1 MFLAC
6 TVIPVQA
13 EDQGPSGNAARLQRH
28 VEMSEKPWTQLLS
41 QNGLDLKPGEIYLVK
56 FWAKASQPMTLRVI
70 AKFDKAPWTGL
81 GEQKRELGTE
91 WELHE
96 ILLEPSSTPEPGHTR
111 LEFRYG
117 GPESGDIWIA
127 NVEMRPDTDAS
138 APNIIKNGNFDEQLT
153 DWYTEGV
160 RPNGFSVQVEP
171 AKAPAAP

>member
-1 MFLAC
+1 MILAC
-6 TVIPVQA
+6 TVIAVPA
-13 EDQGPSGNAARLQRH
+13 ADQGPTGNAARMQRH

-41 QNGLDLKPGEIYLVK
+41 QNGLDLKPGESYLLK

-70 AKFDKAPWTGL
+70 MKIDQAPWTGL

-96 ILLEPSSTPEPGHTR
+96 VLLEPTTPEPGHTR

-127 NVEMRPDTDAS
+127 NAELRPEADAG
-138 APNIIKNGNFDEQLT
+138 APNMIRNGNFEEQLT
-153 DWYTEGV
+153 SWYTEGV
-160 RPNGFSVQVEP
+160 RPNGFSVLVEP
-171 AKAPAAP
+171 VKGATAP